1 MELLQNII
9 FYFFVLLTVVSAGAV
24 VFHKRSLY
32 SAVSL
37 LFTFFGVAAL
47 YLYLAADFLAASQ
60 VLIYVGGILTLIIF
74 GVFLTAKITTLE
86 ITDETHQRYLALIP
100 VTLLGV
106 GLFWMIF
113 STNWGG
119 STFVSVDSAGQAG
132 MPILPTPEP
141 TTKALGKLLLTD
153 YLVPF
158 EVASMLLLAALI
170 GAMRLA
176 RFYKKEE

>member
-1 MELLQNII
+1 MELLKNTI
-9 FYFFVLLTVVSAGAV
+9 FYLFVVLTVGSAAVV
-24 VFHKRSLY
+24 VFHKRIIY
-32 SAVSL
+32 SAFSL

-86 ITDETHQRYLALIP
+86 IPDETHQRYAALIP
-100 VTLLGV
+100 VGLLGV
-106 GLFWMIF
+106 GLFWMIL
-113 STNWGG
+113 SADWAAGG
-119 STFVSVDSAGQAG
+119 LGAA
-132 MPILPTPEP
+132 PENPEP

-176 RFYKKEE
+176 RFYKSND

>member
-1 MELLQNII
+1 MEILQNIV
-9 FYFFVLLTVVSAGAV
+9 FVFFVLLTVISAGVV
-24 VFHKRSLY
+24 VFHKRIIY
-32 SAVSL
+32 SAFAL

-47 YLYLAADFLAASQ
+47 YVYLAADFLAASQ

-86 ITDETHQRYLALIP
+86 IPDETHQRYIALIP
-100 VTLLGV
+100 VALLGV

-113 STNWGG
+113 SAPWD
-119 STFVSVDSAGQAG
+119 STLRSV
-132 MPILPTPEP
+132 EP
-141 TTKALGKLLLTD
+141 TTKPLGKLLLTE

-176 RFYKKEE
+176 RFYKKEEV